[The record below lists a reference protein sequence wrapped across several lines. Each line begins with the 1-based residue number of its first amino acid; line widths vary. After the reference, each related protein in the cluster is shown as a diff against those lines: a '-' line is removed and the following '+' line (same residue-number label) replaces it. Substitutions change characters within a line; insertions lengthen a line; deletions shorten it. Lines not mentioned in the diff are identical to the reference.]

1 MPVGSCGRRTVTH
14 FVRAGIRGDIDSSSS
29 DPDRSS
35 SVEPSS
41 RTEASLAR
49 GRMMAPG
56 VLALLALAAVA
67 RAVASVVPVASELV
81 VAVALGILAANV
93 VGVPARFEPGVRT
106 HTTWL
111 ELGIVLMGARVSLS
125 TLLSTGPTLAV
136 LVVGVA
142 GLTLVLVEAL
152 GRFVFGVD
160 RQLGSLLAAGAS
172 VCGVSAAVAVAGTI
186 RATQV
191 QVAFAAGTI
200 LLFDVVT
207 LFAYPVVGGV
217 LGLEDRV
224 FGVWAGLT
232 MFSTGPVT
240 AAGFAFSDAAGQ
252 WATVT
257 KLTRNLL
264 LGVLVGAYSV
274 WYANRGSDGPVD
286 ADRDGRR
293 DDDDP
298 DADDASTLS
307 AFSPRRLW
315 DAFPKFVLGFFAVVV
330 LTSSALVSDAATAQ
344 LTNAYRWL
352 FLLAFAGL
360 GLSVDVADL
369 RDTGAAPIALLLT
382 ALVTTSVVALVAV
395 RCLLGA

>member
-1 MPVGSCGRRTVTH
+1 MSDDETPPGGR
-14 FVRAGIRGDIDSSSS
+14 
-29 DPDRSS
+29 DPDASERSPGDRDGEGS
-35 SVEPSS
+35 ERSPLAVGRSV
-41 RTEASLAR
+41 
-49 GRMMAPG
+49 APG
-56 VLALLALAAVA
+56 VAFLAVLAVVA
-67 RAVASVVPVASELV
+67 RAVSTLVPYASALV
-81 VAVALGILAANV
+81 VAVALGIVLTNT
-93 VGVPARFEPGVRT
+93 VGVPERLQAGSST
-106 HTTWL
+106 HKLWL
-111 ELGIVLMGARVSLS
+111 EAGIVLMGARISLS
-125 TLLSTGPTLAV
+125 TLLDTGATLAV
-136 LVVGVA
+136 LVLGVVV
-142 GLTLVLVEAL
+142 LTLLLVEAL
-152 GRFVFGVD
+152 ATVVFDVH
-160 RQLGSLLAAGAS
+160 RKLGSLLAAGAS
-172 VCGVSAAVAVAGTI
+172 VCGVSAAVGVAGTV
-186 RATQV
+186 RATEEH
-191 QVAFAAGTI
+191 VAYAAGTI

-207 LFAYPVVGGV
+207 LFAYPALGGV
-217 LGLEDRV
+217 LGLSDRV

-369 RDTGAAPIALLLT
+369 RDTGAAPIALLFT

>member
-1 MPVGSCGRRTVTH
+1 MRGPRPAIDSRADPMDDRARVGMPVGSCGRRTVTH

-41 RTEASLAR
+41 RTEVSLAR
-49 GRMMAPG
+49 GRRMAPG
-56 VLALLALAAVA
+56 VLALVALAAVA

-136 LVVGVA
+136 LVVGVVV
-142 GLTLVLVEAL
+142 LTLVLVEAL

-240 AAGFAFSDAAGQ
+240 AAGFAFSDVAGR

-264 LGVLVGAYSV
+264 LGVVVAAYSV
-274 WYANRGSDGPVD
+274 RYARAGSE
-286 ADRDGRR
+286 A
-293 DDDDP
+293 
-298 DADDASTLS
+298 L
-307 AFSPRRLW
+307 SPRALW
-315 DAFPKFVLGFFAVVV
+315 TSFPTFVLGFFAVVV
-330 LTSSALVSDAATAQ
+330 VTSSGLVPDTVTAGVE
-344 LTNAYRWL
+344 AGYRWL

-360 GLSVDVADL
+360 GLGVNVDDL
-369 RDTGAAPIALLLT
+369 RETGAAPVALLLT
-382 ALVTTSVVALVAV
+382 ALVVTSVSALLAV
-395 RCLLGA
+395 RALLGA